1 MNSTQKKYKQT
12 CSETICMIENI
23 SPFEYNITVKKDGY
37 KTLKYKFKPSNNT
50 TIQNISLEKDYKL
63 QPVELFSQKEAIIIL
78 EDQEKEL
85 TPLEIIEI
93 IKAKKTIFY
102 TVKTEE
108 NTYIFKKNV
117 NWLELFQN
125 DKFLWNFNDS
135 TKSEIKLIE
144 VFWNKN
150 YLFLELWKNKYLFQ
164 IQSWEN
170 KKIIFEIPIQ
180 YIKAGNWNGEF
191 IFVTNKGSFLYN
203 SHKNTFLYNAF
214 FSDYIIFQKNTYVWI
229 IYSNETKKKEKFN
242 LGDKKENTIL
252 QYNPETKKQTIL
264 LETSKN
270 ITKIFKK
277 NWEIYFQDND
287 NNHFSLTHLQE

>member
-1 MNSTQKKYKQT
+1 
-12 CSETICMIENI
+12 MIENI